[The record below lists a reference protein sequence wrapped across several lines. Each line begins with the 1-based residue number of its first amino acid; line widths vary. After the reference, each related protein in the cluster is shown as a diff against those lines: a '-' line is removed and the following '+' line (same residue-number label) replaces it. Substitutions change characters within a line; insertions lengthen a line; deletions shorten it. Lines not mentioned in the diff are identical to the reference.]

1 MSRPPPIFTLTD
13 TLFPYPTRFRSREE
27 KLLAVLARRGD
38 VGCSAGFLFE
48 AGILEAQATGLTV
61 ADVAGAAAAGAGAFR
76 VVALP
81 PATRPAGP
89 VVAGVDAPGQ
99 AALAGSD
106 VLGAA
111 GMATERKS
119 KRLNSS
125 P

>member
-1 MSRPPPIFTLTD
+1 MVPADVVGQRCHAPLED
-13 TLFPYPTRFRSREE
+13 HVREE

-89 VVAGVDAPGQ
+89 VVAGVGTPGTAPP
-99 AALAGSD
+99 AARTG
-106 VLGAA
+106 VG
-111 GMATERKS
+111 
-119 KRLNSS
+119 
-125 P
+125 